1 MFDEVLRVCVAFAY
15 ELTVEAQCITEYSTL
30 KCCMSVFQYEVS
42 RSVLDSRVLWISVWH
57 KEQFGRNEFFGEVN
71 MSLVDTNV
79 DGGDVPYWYKLQPK
93 VGVIVLI
100 SFNTVYCTIAIYSHS
115 PAIWGNTGL

>member
-1 MFDEVLRVCVAFAY
+1 
-15 ELTVEAQCITEYSTL
+15 
-30 KCCMSVFQYEVS
+30 MSVFQYEVS

-79 DGGDVPYWYKLQPK
+79 DGGDVPHWYKLQPK
-93 VGVIVLI
+93 VGFIVLI
-100 SFNTVYCTIAIYSHS
+100 SFNTVYCTIVIYSHS
-115 PAIWGNTGL
+115 QPFGSHRAVVLTIYCSY